1 MRGANDEQTSRARS
15 LRRNSTDAEGKLWHH
30 LRARQLGGWKFV
42 RQQPVGRY
50 FVDFV
55 CRERHLIVEVD
66 GGQHAENPYDEKRD
80 AALNALGY
88 RVIRVWNH
96 EVLTNIDGVLEMPL
110 MELGGGE
117 TPHPDR

>member
-55 CRERHLIVEVD
+55 CRERHLMSRSTAVSMRRTLMMRNVT
-66 GGQHAENPYDEKRD
+66 
-80 AALNALGY
+80 L
-88 RVIRVWNH
+88 
-96 EVLTNIDGVLEMPL
+96 PL
-110 MELGGGE
+110 MLLATG
-117 TPHPDR
+117 